1 MKKIIQIL
9 ITLTIAAAAIFT
21 GMRLWNHYE
30 VEPWTRDGRVR
41 AQVIQVAP
49 DVSGQVTA
57 VAVRD
62 NQEVKAGQL
71 LFEIDRERFALS
83 LRQAEAAVQAQRSA
97 LKQAEREA
105 SRNKSLSGV
114 ISQESIEQTLAKVES
129 LQAAL
134 AQAVANHDVAKLNLA
149 RSRVYAP
156 VNGVITN
163 LDLQKGGFATAGK
176 PTLALVDRDSF
187 YAEGYFEE
195 TKLGKIN
202 INAPVTL
209 NIMGQKAEIKGHVES
224 IAAGIAD
231 RDRAPSSNLL
241 PNINP
246 TFNWVRLAQRI
257 PVRVAIDKVPDD
269 VRLLAGQTVTVKV
282 QPLDKQHQAA
292 APAATAG
299 SQPAAKK

>member
-9 ITLTIAAAAIFT
+9 ITLAVVAAAIFT

-114 ISQESIEQTLAKVES
+114 ISQESIEQTLSKVES

-134 AQAVANHDVAKLNLA
+134 AQAIVNHDVAQLNLA
-149 RSRVYAP
+149 RSRVYAS

-163 LDLQKGGFATAGK
+163 LDLQKGGFATAGR
-176 PTLALVDRDSF
+176 PMLALVDRDSF
-187 YAEGYFEE
+187 YVEGYFEE
-195 TKLGKIN
+195 TKLGKVQ
-202 INAPVTL
+202 INAPVIM
-209 NIMGQKAEIKGHVES
+209 NIMGQKTQINGHVES

-231 RDRAPSSNLL
+231 RDRGASSNLL

-257 PVRVAIDKVPDD
+257 PVRVAIDKVPSE
-269 VRLLAGQTVTVKV
+269 VHLVAGQTVTVKV
-282 QPLDKQHQAA
+282 QAVEKAH
-292 APAATAG
+292 
-299 SQPAAKK
+299 QPAGHAGTNVQPAVKK